1 MLYGIMYSAKLVEKT
16 MPKWKYVNT
25 IHVAISSRL
34 LAHSRGFYIYT
45 K

>member
-1 MLYGIMYSAKLVEKT
+1 MLYGIMYFAKLVEKIV
-16 MPKWKYVNT
+16 PKWKYVST